1 MKSTSP
7 TGGKDAKKDAGLA
20 PLPAAPTFPE
30 TWDSSIASIRLV
42 LAELW
47 MLPAPGTPQSIE
59 APLEPVAG
67 PFSEAAEALG
77 RRVDA
82 AQELMRAPPDGE

>member
-1 MKSTSP
+1 MP
-7 TGGKDAKKDAGLA
+7 E
-20 PLPAAPTFPE
+20 APTYPE
-30 TWDSSIASIRLV
+30 AWDGSIASIRGV

-47 MLPAPGTPQSIE
+47 KQPEPGAAAAGAVEGQD
-59 APLEPVAG
+59 PVAG

-82 AQELMRAPPDGE
+82 AQELLRSPPDGELWFIVVQIE